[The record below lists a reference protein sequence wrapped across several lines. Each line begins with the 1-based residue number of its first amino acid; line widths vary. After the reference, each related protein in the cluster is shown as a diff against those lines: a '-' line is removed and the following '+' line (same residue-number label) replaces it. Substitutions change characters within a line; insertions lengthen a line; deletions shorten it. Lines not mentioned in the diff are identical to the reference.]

1 MKSWFKKAAKGVRF
15 CDFCEYDHRCRR
27 RKTICDKYKEN
38 VKVIQRKK
46 TRKLH
51 YPVEDQSSTGLLFFM
66 KSWTDAINNSS
77 SGVNMFYGKATSTGY
92 TNFQIG
98 FYPRVILYNFVWN
111 DNPSDG
117 IALGL
122 QYNLKLNTEIYL
134 WAAWSSQAT
143 TWFGQIK
150 FYQSSISINTSTEGI
165 PVYFVIFG

>member
-1 MKSWFKKAAKGVRF
+1 
-15 CDFCEYDHRCRR
+15 
-27 RKTICDKYKEN
+27 
-38 VKVIQRKK
+38 
-46 TRKLH
+46 
-51 YPVEDQSSTGLLFFM
+51 
-66 KSWTDAINNSS
+66 
-77 SGVNMFYGKATSTGY
+77 MFYGKATSTGY

-122 QYNLKLNTEIYL
+122 QYNLKLNTEIFL
-134 WAAWSSQAT
+134 WAAWSSQPT

-150 FYQSSISINTSTEGI
+150 FYQSSISINTSTEGV